1 VGPPPGRRRAVA
13 AAARPGQG
21 LDAVVDLM
29 RAEMSA
35 GRPLA
40 LAEFAT
46 LNV

>member
-1 VGPPPGRRRAVA
+1 
-13 AAARPGQG
+13 
-21 LDAVVDLM
+21 VDLM